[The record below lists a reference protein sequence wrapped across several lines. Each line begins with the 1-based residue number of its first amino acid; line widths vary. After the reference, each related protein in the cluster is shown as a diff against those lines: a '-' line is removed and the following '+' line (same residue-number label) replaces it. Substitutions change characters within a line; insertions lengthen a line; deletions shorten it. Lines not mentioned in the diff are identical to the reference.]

1 MPFFNV
7 KKINKDVL
15 KIDNKLVNKNNFLL
29 LHQEVTQRN
38 YLDFFDQ
45 LKNETSIDPSLIK
58 PFVDDLALQT
68 QICIKGSKML
78 YLHGFVLY
86 TLLTKYINDNPN
98 IDFINIL
105 ETGTARGFSAI
116 CMAKALHDSN
126 QKGKIYTIDIIP
138 NNLVTYWNCIN
149 DFNGPVTRPNL
160 LSKWKDLCDNYIE
173 FLSGDSKIILEKLST
188 DINRVHFS
196 FLDAHHDYEYLNYEL
211 EFVSK
216 KIEQGDIIICDDYTF
231 YNNGSSQYPG
241 IIKAIDE
248 YISKYKSE
256 YKIYYGSDG
265 TKKRGYVSLKKV

>member
-15 KIDNKLVNKNNFLL
+15 KIDNRLVNKTHFLL

-38 YLDFFDQ
+38 YLEFFDQ
-45 LKNETSIDPSLIK
+45 LKNDTDIHPSLIK
-58 PFVDDLALQT
+58 PFIDELALQT

-86 TLLTKYINDNPN
+86 TLLTKYINDHPN
-98 IDFINIL
+98 IDFINII
-105 ETGTARGFSAI
+105 ETGTARGFSAL
-116 CMAKALHDSN
+116 CMAKALHDCN
-126 QKGKIYTIDIIP
+126 RKGKIYTIDIIP

-149 DFNGPVTRPNL
+149 DFNGPMTRPNL

-188 DINRVHFS
+188 EIDRVHFS